1 MKGLLLKD
9 FYTLVKQMKLFLL
22 MLVCFSLIPHLSV
35 TSFAIVYAALLPVTA
50 LAYDERSK
58 WDRLAAMMPYSLRS
72 LVLSKYLLGYA
83 AVGGAALLSAAAQAA
98 VGAVKGQPFAP
109 EGMAVLLAAV
119 CVGAL
124 LLAVD
129 LPFVFRMGVEKG
141 RFIFLILTVLTAV
154 ASMTLRDWL
163 APLIETAGL
172 HRTAA
177 ALCIALFTVLANAVS
192 AAVAVR
198 QYARR
203 RR

>member
-22 MLVCFSLIPHLSV
+22 MLVCFSLIPNLSV
-35 TSFAIVYAALLPVTA
+35 TSFAIVYAA

-109 EGMAVLLAAV
+109 ESMAVLLAAV